1 MNRKLLILTLFIFGL
16 VLVAVVARRGVG
28 EAGLKKQN
36 ENLVKKE
43 LKLYKLNDL
52 GIELLSPG
60 ELIKHDLKIKKVEII
75 KQGIMYDYSEGAFRI
90 SVARFE
96 YAKDNPDIDVIE
108 NALLLQFKNVSNK
121 ETLKYQKKDL
131 DEGGV
136 KARVIYGTMG
146 YKKLKLPVGFFAK
159 IITKDKYFYQ
169 FIITYVDTGEDI
181 KEYSK
186 KIFESIKLVNE

>member
-1 MNRKLLILTLFIFGL
+1 MNRKLMILTLFIFGL

-43 LKLYKLNDL
+43 LKLYKLKDL

-169 FIITYVDTGEDI
+169 FIITYVDTSEDI